1 MVGPWPAMLHIITRI
16 LLLGVLVVA
25 TAACSGL
32 RPGQPGA
39 APGAPAIAE
48 VPPGMMTDSEDP

>member
-1 MVGPWPAMLHIITRI
+1 MLHIITRI
-16 LLLGVLVVA
+16 LLLGALVVA